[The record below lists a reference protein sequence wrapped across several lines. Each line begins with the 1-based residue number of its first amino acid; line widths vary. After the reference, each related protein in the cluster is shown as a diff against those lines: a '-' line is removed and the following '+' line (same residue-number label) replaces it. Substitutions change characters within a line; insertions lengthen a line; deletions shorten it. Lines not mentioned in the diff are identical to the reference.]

1 MYGNAKSVASTELI
15 FHIYSKPKLSNLIS
29 YSMSNFELNDESAI
43 DLLIFWVEGADG
55 LINYDENREINHILE
70 DLNYSPENF
79 QHTLNHLNGLT
90 TKHIDELVDKAVI
103 FTKKYSEDKKRY
115 IIALLQSIAE
125 VDGEMS
131 KPEREKLEQLRNAYE
146 L

>member
-1 MYGNAKSVASTELI
+1 
-15 FHIYSKPKLSNLIS
+15 
-29 YSMSNFELNDESAI
+29 MSNFELNDESAI

-55 LINYDENREINHILE
+55 LINYEENREINHILE

-90 TKHIDELVDKAVI
+90 TKHIDELVEKAVI
-103 FTKKYSEDKKRY
+103 YTKKYSEDKKRY

-125 VDGEMS
+125 VDGNMS
-131 KPEREKLEQLRNAYE
+131 KPEREKLDQLRNAYE

>member
-1 MYGNAKSVASTELI
+1 
-15 FHIYSKPKLSNLIS
+15 
-29 YSMSNFELNDESAI
+29 MSNFELNDESAI

-70 DLNYSPENF
+70 DLNYSPKNF

-90 TKHIDELVDKAVI
+90 TKHIDELIEKAVI
-103 FTKKYSEDKKRY
+103 YSKKYSEDKKRY

-131 KPEREKLEQLRNAYE
+131 KPEREKLEQLRHAYE